1 MKETLKIS
9 DRFNLIKKLGQGTFS
24 KIFSKLKIQ
33 VTSTKHGTRD
43 SKETSLSKLKRKTKT
58 RTSSYLSTMF

>member
-24 KIFSKLKIQ
+24 II
-33 VTSTKHGTRD
+33 
-43 SKETSLSKLKRKTKT
+43 LSIGIH
-58 RTSSYLSTMF
+58 